1 MKLLIVTGIFP
12 PDSGGPSSYVS
23 QLCKTLQSDKDI
35 KIEALITLADDPK
48 ATSEVYSFPIIK
60 IRRSLF
66 YPFRF
71 FVTIVKIV
79 FYGLKSDAIYLNGL
93 VFEGIIASKILIDRP
108 VAVKVVGDLIWEKAK
123 NKNLTSLSID
133 EFQYIK
139 GWGWLSLLRKL
150 QSWYIAKSDIVITP
164 SEYLRKMVI
173 GWGIKLNNVRVIYNS
188 IAFKELKARRSKS
201 KKYDVITV
209 SRLVSWKG
217 VDSLIEICLRNKW
230 RLRIVG
236 DGPEMNR
243 LVSIVDKKTDL
254 VSFSGILPYG
264 EVQSEI
270 ADSKIFVLN
279 STYEGLPHIV
289 LEAKLA
295 GTPVIATASGGTPE
309 TIDHMING
317 ILVNVSNNNDLSN
330 AISFLLDS
338 YERRNVLVKNSYK
351 QINELFSFDVMM
363 EETKKTLLRI
373 AKK

>member
-108 VAVKVVGDLIWEKAK
+108 VAVKVVGDLIWERAK

-173 GWGIKLNNVRVIYNS
+173 GWGIKLNNVKVIYNS
-188 IAFKELKARRSKS
+188 IAFKELKARRSKR

-243 LVSIVDKKTDL
+243 LVGIVDKKTDL

-270 ADSKIFVLN
+270 ANSKIFVLN

-295 GTPVIATASGGTPE
+295 GTPVIATDSGGTPE

-330 AISFLLDS
+330 AISFLIDS
-338 YERRNVLVKNSYK
+338 HERRNVLVKNSYK